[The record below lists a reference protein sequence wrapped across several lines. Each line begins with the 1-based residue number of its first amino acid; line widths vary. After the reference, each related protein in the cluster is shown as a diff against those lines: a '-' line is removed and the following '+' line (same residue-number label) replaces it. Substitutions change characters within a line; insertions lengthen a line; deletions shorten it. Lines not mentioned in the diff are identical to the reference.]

1 MSTAL
6 AHGIL
11 REASQTAVLIGHRR
25 GAQLFRDPQRP
36 MHAEFVV
43 SEFGELVTVFN
54 PVEQSADHDREAVYA
69 PVRRQRRAARSPS
82 CSPATSAAPPPSQ
95 ATTRCSA

>member
-1 MSTAL
+1 MSPRRWRITAHAVARYIERCEPSMSTAL

-54 PVEQSADHDREAVYA
+54 PVEQSSDHDREAVYA
-69 PVRRQRRAARSPS
+69 PVRRQRRAA
-82 CSPATSAAPPPSQ
+82 
-95 ATTRCSA
+95 